1 MDHDL
6 VVIGAGIHGAGVAQ
20 AAAASGYRV
29 LVLEQYEKAAQG
41 TSSRSSKLIHGGLR
55 YLETGQLGLVYEC
68 LRERAQLLRNAP
80 HLVELVPFYIPVY
93 RTTRRR
99 PWKIAVG
106 LALYSLLSLKPFHRI
121 PRGRWQE
128 LEGLRTDGLDAVFS
142 YYDAQTD
149 DARLTRSVLQSA
161 RDLGA
166 EVVMGAHFESAT
178 IEPDGCTLTFRKR
191 QVEHQ
196 ISTRVLINC
205 AGPWASRVL
214 EKITPHPTPQ
224 PVDLVQGTHI
234 LVPGKLQQMYYLE
247 SPTDQ
252 RAVFVMPWKGQ
263 RLIGTT
269 ETPYRGDPADVRPLE
284 SEISYLLEVHNHY
297 FTPHIEPDD
306 VIDSFAGLRVLPI
319 DDEKAFARS
328 REILMIEDDRENPRV
343 VNLYGGKLT
352 AFRASAETLIEQL
365 EKTLP
370 PASPIANTRTLKLPE
385 VD

>member
-1 MDHDL
+1 
-6 VVIGAGIHGAGVAQ
+6 
-20 AAAASGYRV
+20 
-29 LVLEQYEKAAQG
+29 
-41 TSSRSSKLIHGGLR
+41 
-55 YLETGQLGLVYEC
+55 
-68 LRERAQLLRNAP
+68 
-80 HLVELVPFYIPVY
+80 
-93 RTTRRR
+93 
-99 PWKIAVG
+99 
-106 LALYSLLSLKPFHRI
+106 
-121 PRGRWQE
+121 
-128 LEGLRTDGLDAVFS
+128 
-142 YYDAQTD
+142 
-149 DARLTRSVLQSA
+149 
-161 RDLGA
+161 
-166 EVVMGAHFESAT
+166 
-178 IEPDGCTLTFRKR
+178 
-191 QVEHQ
+191 
-196 ISTRVLINC
+196 
-205 AGPWASRVL
+205 
-214 EKITPHPTPQ
+214 
-224 PVDLVQGTHI
+224 
-234 LVPGKLQQMYYLE
+234 MYYLE

-343 VNLYGGKLT
+343 VTLYGGKLT